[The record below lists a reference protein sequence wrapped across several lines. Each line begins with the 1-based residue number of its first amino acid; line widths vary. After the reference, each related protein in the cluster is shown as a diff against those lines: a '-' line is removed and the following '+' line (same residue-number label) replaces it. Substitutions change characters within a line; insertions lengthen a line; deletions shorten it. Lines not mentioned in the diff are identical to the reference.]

1 MHKYQFT
8 CPFCFEKVVLD
19 GVEHRCHNG
28 WCPAGK
34 EPDKKYQKYLGATSA
49 VNLGHIVDVK
59 PTAWDLLRLRTVA
72 CDKCGHPTLPIC
84 PHCHNTLPDT
94 TISGR
99 DNIISVVGTRS
110 SGKSHYIAVLVNELQ
125 RRIAPALGASV
136 QGFVDMSGAYN
147 ADAIY
152 RRTKYDRLY
161 GRQETLEMTQSNF
174 TGVRGED
181 KQPLVYTFDYVG
193 RKVARSNRFTL
204 AFFDAAGED
213 LQDPH
218 LMATVNRYLGHSAGI
233 IFLVDPLQVPEVLSQ
248 VESASGHVSHS
259 TGAVAGSSPDA
270 VMANISALIRQS
282 RGLKPTRPI
291 DIPVAVAFS
300 KFDEVEPIVPAG
312 MTVRAPSPHCD
323 AGAFSMSDRMA
334 VDAEMRSLLASWGMQ
349 SFLMQAQANY
359 RNYSFFAVSSL
370 GLHNA
375 PDSAGHVHRPLPHRM
390 EDPLLWIMA
399 ENGLMRCAR

>member
-1 MHKYQFT
+1 MQKPMFT
-8 CPFCFEKVVLD
+8 CPFCFERVELD
-19 GVEHRCHNG
+19 KVEHRCHNG

-34 EPDKKYQKYLGATSA
+34 EPDEAYRKYLGATGTVS
-49 VNLGHIVDVK
+49 LGHVVEVPPSPI
-59 PTAWDLLRLRTVA
+59 DLFRLRTVN
-72 CDKCGHPTLPIC
+72 CDACGHPTLPIC

-94 TISGR
+94 TIDGC

-110 SGKSHYIAVLVNELQ
+110 SGKSHYIAVMINELQ

-136 QGFVDMSGAYN
+136 QAFVDMSGAYS

-161 GRQETLEMTQSNF
+161 GKQETLEMTQSNF
-174 TGVRGED
+174 TGMRGED

-193 RKVARSNRFTL
+193 RSIVRSKRFTL

-233 IFLVDPLQVPEVLSQ
+233 IFLIDPLQIPEVLSQ
-248 VESASGHVSHS
+248 VEAAAGHASTS

-270 VMANISALIRQS
+270 VMANILALIRQS
-282 RGLKPTRPI
+282 RGIRPTRPI

-300 KFDEVEPIVPAG
+300 KFDEIEPIVPAG
-312 MTVRAPSPHCD
+312 MAVRVPSPHCGV
-323 AGAFSMSDRMA
+323 GAFVESDR
-334 VDAEMRSLLASWGMQ
+334 VTIDAEMRSLLASWGMQ
-349 SFLMQAQANY
+349 SFLMQAQANL
-359 RNYSFFAVSSL
+359 RSYSFFAVSSL
-370 GLHNA
+370 GLRNA
-375 PDSAGHVHRPLPHRM
+375 PDAGGHVHRPLPHRV
-390 EDPLLWIMA
+390 EDPLLWIM
-399 ENGLMRCAR
+399 ERNGLMKRTR

>member
-1 MHKYQFT
+1 MPNLVFT
-8 CPFCFEKVVLD
+8 CPFCFERVQLD
-19 GVEHRCHNG
+19 KVEHRCHNG

-34 EPDKKYQKYLGATSA
+34 EPDAEYQKYLGASTA
-49 VNLGHIVDVK
+49 VSLGHIVKDE
-59 PTAWDLLRLRTVA
+59 PSMLSLLGLRPVT
-72 CDKCGHPTLPIC
+72 CDRCGHPTLAIC

-94 TISGR
+94 TLNGC

-161 GRQETLEMTQSNF
+161 GKQETLEMTQSNF
-174 TGVRGED
+174 TGLRGED

-193 RKVARSNRFTL
+193 RQAGRSNRFTL

-213 LQDPH
+213 LQDAH

-233 IFLVDPLQVPEVLSQ
+233 IFLVDPLQVPEVLAQ
-248 VESASGHVSHS
+248 VEAASGHVSHS
-259 TGAVAGSSPDA
+259 TGAVAGAAPDT

-282 RGLKPTRPI
+282 RGIKPTRPI

-312 MTVRAPSPHCD
+312 MAVRAPSPHCA
-323 AGAFSMSDRMA
+323 AGAFVESDRMT
-334 VDAEMRSLLASWGMQ
+334 VDAEMRNLLSAWGMQ

-359 RNYSFFAVSSL
+359 RNHSYFAVSSL

-375 PDSAGHVHRPLPHRM
+375 PDSTGHVHRPLPHRV

-399 ENGLMRCAR
+399 ENGLLKRAR